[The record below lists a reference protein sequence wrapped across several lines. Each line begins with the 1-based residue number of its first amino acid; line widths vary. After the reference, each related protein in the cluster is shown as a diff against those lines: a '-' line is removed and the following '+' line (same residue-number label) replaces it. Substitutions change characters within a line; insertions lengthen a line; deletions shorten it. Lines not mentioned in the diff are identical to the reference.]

1 MPLHFRCDG
10 EIAILSNVGRL
21 MNDPRYFDAG
31 QQVKELLSEGFRTFI
46 IELRGVG
53 ETGSPLLG
61 LLMTM
66 TRQIRKDGG
75 EVVLAG
81 VSRSME
87 KFLDEMRMEEF
98 WDVFRSVEE
107 AKWHFVGQNDT
118 QRTGQ
123 GRSPR

>member
-1 MPLHFRCDG
+1 MPLHIRCDG
-10 EIAILSNVGRL
+10 DIAILSNVGRL
-21 MNDPRYFDAG
+21 MNDPRYVDAG
-31 QQVKELLSEGFRTFI
+31 RQVRDLLAEGFRAFV

-66 TRQIRKDGG
+66 TRQIRRDGG

-87 KFLDEMRMEEF
+87 TFLDEMRMEEF

-107 AKWHFVGQNDT
+107 AMGHFVGQNDAR
-118 QRTGQ
+118 RTGQ

>member
-1 MPLHFRCDG
+1 MPLHIRFDG
-10 EIAILSNVGRL
+10 DIAILSNIGRL

-31 QQVKELLSEGFRTFI
+31 QEVRDLLSEGFRNFV

-66 TRQIRKDGG
+66 TRQIRQHGG

-98 WDVFRSVEE
+98 WDVFRNVEE
-107 AKWHFVGQNDT
+107 AKGHFVRQNDS
-118 QRTGQ
+118 RPA
-123 GRSPR
+123 R